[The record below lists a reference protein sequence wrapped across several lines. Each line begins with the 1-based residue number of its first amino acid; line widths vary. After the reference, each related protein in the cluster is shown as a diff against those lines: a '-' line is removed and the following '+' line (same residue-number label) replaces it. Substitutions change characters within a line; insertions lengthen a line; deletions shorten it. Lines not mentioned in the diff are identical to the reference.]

1 MRKIILIATAIL
13 LTFQTG
19 VSAQSSKAQL
29 GVIINSPTGI
39 SGKVWLDSRNALDG
53 AIGWII
59 GDNSNFYF
67 HADFLRHYF
76 GKFTVE
82 GGSLPLYWGMG
93 IKFIFVDDYST
104 IAGNFIP
111 KDDVVVGIRVPLGAS
126 YIYGGSQFDV
136 FFEIAPFLNFT
147 PDPMFSLDGA
157 IGFRLF
163 L

>member
-1 MRKIILIATAIL
+1 MKKIILITTAVLII
-13 LTFQTG
+13 FQAD

-53 AIGWII
+53 ALGWII

-67 HADFLRHYF
+67 HTNFLRHYF

-82 GGSLPLYWGMG
+82 GGQLPLYWGLG

-104 IAGNFIP
+104 IAGTFIP
-111 KDDVVVGIRVPLGAS
+111 EDDIVVGIRLPLGTC
-126 YIYGGSQFDV
+126 YIYGDSMFDI
-136 FFEIAPFLNFT
+136 FFEVAPYINVT
-147 PDPMFSLDGA
+147 PDPLFSLDGA